1 MNYGQGRSLAP
12 RPLGPPPLLE
22 PPPDEN
28 KKRKR
33 AAIACKPC
41 RERKSACNSVRPV
54 CAACEARQ
62 TECYYLTKDESETK
76 LQALRR
82 ENNTLNE
89 LIHHLRI
96 MPVDAAQSILQGL
109 RNSAN
114 PESILKDIKNGK
126 LLTVQP
132 SQRETAL
139 AALPP
144 VYSET
149 EFNLM
154 VDHPAAYPPL
164 DLTHDA
170 MLAKSTLLDSI
181 RGLAHARPPESAP
194 GIPTASASSSR
205 TLSDDPQDILSAQ
218 AEPNVLTDGLFPGDI
233 EPTLED
239 LRIQYWTTVDVTD
252 EFAASAISQYLEN
265 DHPTL
270 GLFDAQLFVKDLVQR
285 RHECCSSF
293 LVTALLAF
301 ACQAYTSKDPDAAA
315 KSFEF
320 EKEAD
325 VLRRAEK
332 EDSVLTTAGLSLL
345 FLSHGGHG
353 SGREMELLH
362 EASDMAKR
370 IKLYGVKTV
379 LDEEQISSLSPAAQR
394 ALSHTAW
401 GVFNLHILQA
411 QYYLT
416 LSTEYEP
423 KVPIPRN
430 SESEGDIPQLKLLHS
445 QDAGQVFHYLCRL
458 SVLTSGILLVVRDT
472 TGSKTPPPLAFAMQQ
487 YRQLL
492 ELVDSL
498 PPEMQRK
505 AGADYAP
512 VLNFHIA
519 LHSLITD
526 LFRPFITRERD
537 DGFREFYQK
546 HNSPEAIFA
555 SSIHQLKG
563 IVVEY
568 TSQHPSAAHH
578 MYWATALLYVFNTI
592 VKDRSDPYWRFYF
605 WLCIH
610 CYSQLFIC
618 YPVVEGVV
626 QSLLAIAVKY
636 GAISRK
642 DATRVMQ
649 EGFYKDDAG
658 RRARSRR
665 GRPEEKYKGSYKFD
679 LDLAVRDRDASDV
692 SALIARFEDM
702 DMFDEFTR
710 LGESESS
717 EDGNDV
723 RKESQAGG

>member
-1 MNYGQGRSLAP
+1 MP
-12 RPLGPPPLLE
+12 
-22 PPPDEN
+22 
-28 KKRKR
+28 
-33 AAIACKPC
+33 
-41 RERKSACNSVRPV
+41 VRPV

-89 LIHHLRI
+89 LINHLRT

-114 PESILKDIKNGK
+114 PQSILKDIRDGK
-126 LLTVQP
+126 LSTVQP
-132 SQRETAL
+132 SQTETAL
-139 AALPP
+139 AALPH

-149 EFNLM
+149 EFHLM
-154 VDHPAAYPPL
+154 MDHPTAYPAL

-170 MLAKSTLLDSI
+170 MLSKSTLLESI
-181 RGLAHARPPESAP
+181 RVLAEDRSPESASGMP
-194 GIPTASASSSR
+194 AASAVSSR

-233 EPTLED
+233 DPTLED

-270 GLFDAQLFVKDLVQR
+270 GLFDAQLFVRDL
-285 RHECCSSF
+285 
-293 LVTALLAF
+293 
-301 ACQAYTSKDPDAAA
+301 QAYTSKNPDAAA
-315 KSFEF
+315 KSYEF

-325 VLRRAEK
+325 VLWRAEK

-353 SGREMELLH
+353 SGRELELLH

-370 IKLYGVKTV
+370 LKLFGVKTV
-379 LDEEQISSLSPAAQR
+379 LDDEQISSLSPAAQR
-394 ALSHTAW
+394 A
-401 GVFNLHILQA
+401 LQA

-423 KVPIPRN
+423 KVPIPRESGN
-430 SESEGDIPQLKLLHS
+430 SDSEGLPQLKMLHS
-445 QDAGQVFHYLCRL
+445 HDSGQVFHYLCRL
-458 SVLTSGILLVVRDT
+458 SVLASGIFLVVRDT

-492 ELVDSL
+492 EFVDSL
-498 PPEMQRK
+498 PPGMQRK

-512 VLNFHIA
+512 VLDFH
-519 LHSLITD
+519 LITD
-526 LFRPFITRERD
+526 LFRPFVTRERD
-537 DGFREFYQK
+537 DGFREFYEK
-546 HNSPEAIFA
+546 HNSPEAIFSA
-555 SSIHQLKG
+555 SVHQLKG

-578 MYWATALLYVFNTI
+578 IYWATALLYVFNTI
-592 VKDRSDPYWRFYF
+592 VKDRSDPFWRFYF

-610 CYSQLFIC
+610 CYSQLFVC

-636 GAISRK
+636 GAITRK

-649 EGFYKDDAG
+649 EGFYKDGAG
-658 RRARSRR
+658 KRARSRL
-665 GRPEEKYKGSYKFD
+665 GGPQEKYPGSYKFD
-679 LDLAVRDRDASDV
+679 LDLAVRDRDAADV
-692 SALIARFEDM
+692 STLVARFEDM

-717 EDGNDV
+717 EDGNDG